1 MSKSEGNRELL
12 ERMHYLESQL
22 SNALEKIER
31 TSSNELN
38 DLRDLVKESID
49 ANKMNIQNNDKKL
62 SILFERVERHINEY
76 QEQKNM
82 QWSVN
87 KNFEEM
93 VSVLREKNK
102 VLEKEN
108 IFQKEKDDFQKEKFI
123 SMISEYKTENKDLYG
138 RELEKRYEI
147 LNKYLGKSIGNK
159 VEWTSFINNADLEVI
174 SEIVLIYLT
183 FSLPYNSNIN
193 YHQLKRRLEDLS
205 QLSKKDIE
213 KELIDEMITS
223 LSRSYFRK
231 NKVKSRE
238 NFLSDAAQKELN
250 KTTKDALIKDVMS
263 KSPMRVFSIRLNQN
277 YLDRLN
283 KIAKITGNNRNEL
296 IRDAVEKA
304 LDRWEDLDEN
314 DLVN

>member
-138 RELEKRYEI
+138 RELEKRYG
-147 LNKYLGKSIGNK
+147 L
-159 VEWTSFINNADLEVI
+159 DL
-174 SEIVLIYLT
+174 
-183 FSLPYNSNIN
+183 
-193 YHQLKRRLEDLS
+193 
-205 QLSKKDIE
+205 
-213 KELIDEMITS
+213 
-223 LSRSYFRK
+223 
-231 NKVKSRE
+231 
-238 NFLSDAAQKELN
+238 
-250 KTTKDALIKDVMS
+250 
-263 KSPMRVFSIRLNQN
+263 
-277 YLDRLN
+277 
-283 KIAKITGNNRNEL
+283 
-296 IRDAVEKA
+296 
-304 LDRWEDLDEN
+304 
-314 DLVN
+314 

>member
-102 VLEKEN
+102 VLEKV
-108 IFQKEKDDFQKEKFI
+108 
-123 SMISEYKTENKDLYG
+123 
-138 RELEKRYEI
+138 EL
-147 LNKYLGKSIGNK
+147 LC
-159 VEWTSFINNADLEVI
+159 
-174 SEIVLIYLT
+174 
-183 FSLPYNSNIN
+183 
-193 YHQLKRRLEDLS
+193 
-205 QLSKKDIE
+205 
-213 KELIDEMITS
+213 
-223 LSRSYFRK
+223 
-231 NKVKSRE
+231 
-238 NFLSDAAQKELN
+238 
-250 KTTKDALIKDVMS
+250 
-263 KSPMRVFSIRLNQN
+263 
-277 YLDRLN
+277 
-283 KIAKITGNNRNEL
+283 
-296 IRDAVEKA
+296 
-304 LDRWEDLDEN
+304 
-314 DLVN
+314 